1 MAKWSDQIFPITDD
15 ADPHRC
21 QSVIYSQGQCRNKA
35 IYVKDYDVWT
45 ANCPVHGG
53 NKQAASIMDKAYK
66 NYMLTKFRA
75 LLARHSSSDFIKSLR
90 DEIGILRMLLEV
102 QINSCNDSVE
112 LMLSSGPISDLVLK
126 IEKVVSSCHKLEGS
140 MGQLVDKAALL
151 QFAHQVV
158 SIISKHIEDSA
169 VLSQIADEILDI
181 LKDEE

>member
-1 MAKWSDQIFPITDD
+1 
-15 ADPHRC
+15 
-21 QSVIYSQGQCRNKA
+21 
-35 IYVKDYDVWT
+35 
-45 ANCPVHGG
+45 
-53 NKQAASIMDKAYK
+53 
-66 NYMLTKFRA
+66 
-75 LLARHSSSDFIKSLR
+75 
-90 DEIGILRMLLEV
+90 LEV